1 MKKKTAFV
9 DEYGNNSFKF
19 SSQGSHFIVSAVI
32 CNSEKVKDLEIE
44 VDKIRKKHL
53 FQSGEIKSSGIAKNH
68 RRRLRVLEDVSKLDI
83 SVYAVIID
91 KRKLKGKGF
100 KYKKSFYKYLNNLL
114 YKELFRTFPQLELY
128 VDEHGGNDY
137 MVEFKNY
144 VNKHHQKTLF
154 SGSLFE
160 MHNSKQSNLIQI
172 ADLISGTLGYIYDE
186 TKMSDYSDQFKSI
199 IKPITSDLNFFP
211 KDYNFDDLKESNTDS
226 NFNPMIA
233 EVTLLRINEFIEKE
247 KGTDQQ
253 KNDQINFLK
262 LLLLYQRVYYKSR
275 YISTKE
281 IFNHL
286 NQSRDKPLG
295 EGYFRSKVVGN
306 LRDKGILISSSTK
319 GYKVPTSEKDLQSF
333 LKHGNKIILPMINRI
348 SIMRNAIK
356 LASNNELDIL
366 DNDDLK
372 ELKQFIEER

>member
-1 MKKKTAFV
+1 MNLKTAYV

-19 SSQGSHFIVSAVI
+19 STQGSHFIISAII
-32 CNSEKVKDLEIE
+32 CNSEKIEELEKE
-44 VDKIRKKHL
+44 VDKIRKKHN
-53 FQSGEIKSSGIAKNH
+53 FQTGEIKSSGIAKNH
-68 RRRLRVLEDVSKLDI
+68 SRRLRVLKDVSKLDL

-137 MVEFKNY
+137 MLEFKNY

-154 SGSLFE
+154 SGSHFE
-160 MHNSKQSNLIQI
+160 MRNSKQSNLIQI

-186 TKMSDYSDQFKSI
+186 TKVSDFSDQFKSI

-211 KDYNFDDLKESNTDS
+211 KDYNFEDFKSSNTDS
-226 NFNPMIA
+226 SFNPMIA
-233 EVTLLRINEFIEKE
+233 EVTLLRINDFIEKE
-247 KGTDQQ
+247 KGNDQQ
-253 KNDQINFLK
+253 KLDQINFLK
-262 LLLLYQRVYYKSR
+262 LLLLYQRVYYKSK

-295 EGYFRSKVVGN
+295 EGYFRSKIVGN
-306 LRDKGILISSSTK
+306 LRDQGILISSSRK
-319 GYKVPTSEKDLQSF
+319 GYKIPTSEKDLQSF
-333 LKHGNKIILPMINRI
+333 LKHGKRIILPMINRI
-348 SIMRNAIK
+348 SIMRNTIK

-366 DNDDLK
+366 NNDELK
-372 ELKQFIEER
+372 ELKKILEE